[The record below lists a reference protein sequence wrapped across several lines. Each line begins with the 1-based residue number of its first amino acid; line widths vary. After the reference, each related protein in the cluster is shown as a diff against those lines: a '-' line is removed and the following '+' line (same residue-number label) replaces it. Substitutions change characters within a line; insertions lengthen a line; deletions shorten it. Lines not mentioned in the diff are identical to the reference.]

1 MKFRAK
7 MNEALSMKN
16 LALIASVIN
25 KQCKQCTL
33 RLNSQNFTL
42 MVTDENS
49 SPKQVV
55 IWCVLEATK
64 FFSEYFVEGISESNE
79 IYLLVPPEMLSMS
92 LNTLKATNN
101 NAKSVKLKL
110 ANKITPCLTVEIV
123 LSTECGMNQNCVH
136 DIPVKLISR
145 QAWSDYGDP
154 PPQDDCDVALEMKT
168 FKKLKAVLEK
178 FRKLS
183 PWVALSVTSE
193 GNLSSSVTSS
203 TATVTTLFKNTVA
216 SYSSDDL
223 RDKDHTVRT
232 DVKKLCLLMSTES
245 LTPKRAML
253 YFAENRRISFYLAC
267 DSFAFHFFIMGV
279 EE

>member
-1 MKFRAK
+1 MFLTITTGTKRRK
-7 MNEALSMKN
+7 KRTISRLSRHV
-16 LALIASVIN
+16 IASVIN

-123 LSTECGMNQNCVH
+123 L
-136 DIPVKLISR
+136 
-145 QAWSDYGDP
+145 
-154 PPQDDCDVALEMKT
+154 VALEMKT

-216 SYSSDDL
+216 SYSSEEVSPKWANPL
-223 RDKDHTVRT
+223 RKWAPISGTTGIARMAVVRWDSSPNGEFDTVRSPFPGR
-232 DVKKLCLLMSTES
+232 LS
-245 LTPKRAML
+245 
-253 YFAENRRISFYLAC
+253 
-267 DSFAFHFFIMGV
+267 
-279 EE
+279 